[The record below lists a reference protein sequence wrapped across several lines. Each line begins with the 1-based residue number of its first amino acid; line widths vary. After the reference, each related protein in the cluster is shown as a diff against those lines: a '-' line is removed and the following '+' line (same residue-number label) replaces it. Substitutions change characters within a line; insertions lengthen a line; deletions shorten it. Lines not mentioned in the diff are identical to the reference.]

1 LEYSINSMKTKK
13 TLIQKIVS
21 IGDLRRRA
29 SEGPLLEKYVQLAMI
44 TASNLGGSPKNLDDA
59 INCLNSNAMETDED
73 SVVGEINFI
82 RDLVK

>member
-1 LEYSINSMKTKK
+1 MKTKK
-13 TLIQKIVS
+13 TLIPKVVS

-82 RDLVK
+82 RDLVVK

>member
-1 LEYSINSMKTKK
+1 MKTMKTKK
-13 TLIQKIVS
+13 TLIPKIVS

-82 RDLVK
+82 RDLVVFY

>member
-1 LEYSINSMKTKK
+1 MKTKK
-13 TLIQKIVS
+13 TLIPKIVS

-29 SEGPLLEKYVQLAMI
+29 SEGHHFRLLYIQLAMI

-82 RDLVK
+82 RDLVLSEQ

>member
-13 TLIQKIVS
+13 TLIPKIVS